1 MASSSRAESCRGV
14 LFAIGAYVCW
24 GLFPLYWKP
33 LHHLPALEIM
43 CHRVVWSAL
52 FLIGVLLVRR
62 HWRWLI
68 PVLRDVG
75 KLRLFMLSS
84 SALTLNWLIYIWA
97 VNSGHVVESSLGY
110 FINPLVNVLLGR
122 VFLGERLTVAQK
134 TAVGLAC
141 AGVAWLTVL
150 QGNVPWIALSLAL
163 TFGLYGLLRKRAPLP
178 SLEGLALETLL
189 MLPLALAWLAWVGV
203 RGGGAFAAGDVGIDA
218 LLVGA
223 GVVTAVPLLL
233 FAAGARRLKLATLGL
248 VQYISPS
255 LQLLLGVCLYH
266 EPFSPGRAF
275 GFALIWGGLVLYT
288 GTSVR
293 HFLRTRDSAA

>member
-1 MASSSRAESCRGV
+1 MAPTSRSESLRGV
-14 LFAIGAYVCW
+14 LFAIGAYICW

-52 FLIGVLLVRR
+52 FLFAVLSAKR
-62 HWRWLI
+62 HWRWLL
-68 PVLRDVG
+68 PVARDAG
-75 KLRLFMLSS
+75 KLKLFAFSS

-122 VFLGERLTVAQK
+122 IFLGERLLPVQGM
-134 TAVGLAC
+134 AVGLAC
-141 AGVAWLTVL
+141 AGVAWLTLL
-150 QGNVPWIALSLAL
+150 QGGVPWIALSLAF
-163 TFGLYGLLRKRAPLP
+163 TFGVYGLLRKRAPLP

-189 MLPLALAWLAWVGV
+189 MLPLALGCLAWIGF
-203 RGGGAFAAGDVGIDA
+203 RGASAFGAGDPGIDI
-218 LLVGA
+218 LLIGA

-255 LQLLLGVCLYH
+255 LQLLLGVCLYR
-266 EPFSPGRAF
+266 EPFGAGRAL
-275 GFALIWGGLVLYT
+275 GFIFIWCGLALYT
-288 GTSVR
+288 GSSVR
-293 HFLRTRDSAA
+293 RFLRERDAAA